1 MNLLGAIEQAK
12 ITLNHELNYL
22 QEARNA
28 EILRANLVEFPQIYV
43 PTVLPDLTT
52 PRVLTT
58 ELVRGRKVSKLTPLQ
73 MLEHNYAR
81 LAEVI
86 TEAYLKQI
94 CVDGFW
100 HSDPHPGNIFIR
112 DIEGESEIVLL
123 DFGMVSRIS
132 REFQDEVIKL
142 LLALSSNRGTE
153 VADACVR
160 LSQAMESFDATKFVH
175 EISTIVANFHDV
187 DVRQVN
193 TGQLMF

>member
-1 MNLLGAIEQAK
+1 
-12 ITLNHELNYL
+12 
-22 QEARNA
+22 
-28 EILRANLVEFPQIYV
+28 NLVELPQIYI
-43 PTVLPDLTT
+43 PTARPDLTT

-73 MLEHNYAR
+73 MIDHNYAR

-112 DIEGESEIVLL
+112 DVEGESRIILL

-142 LLALSSNRGTE
+142 LLAISANRGDE

-160 LSQAMESFDATKFVH
+160 VSEVQDEFDAT
-175 EISTIVANFHDV
+175 
-187 DVRQVN
+187 R
-193 TGQLMF
+193 